1 MTPASDP
8 LIIGVGR
15 DNKNIRVVDN
25 RPMSSCSQA
34 LFRSILEEKPCLAA
48 ALRALQQ
55 TFSKQLHALSRALAG
70 PGRSPLPG
78 WME

>member
-15 DNKNIRVVDN
+15 DNKNVRVVDN

-55 TFSKQLHALSRALAG
+55 TF
-70 PGRSPLPG
+70 
-78 WME
+78 